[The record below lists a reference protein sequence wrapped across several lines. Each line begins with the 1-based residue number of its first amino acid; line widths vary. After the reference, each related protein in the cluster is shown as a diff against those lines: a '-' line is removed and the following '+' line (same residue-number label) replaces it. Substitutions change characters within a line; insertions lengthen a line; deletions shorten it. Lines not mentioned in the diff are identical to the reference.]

1 MPTMQAAACHLVRA
15 RPTSHRESLV
25 PRRLRAR
32 SRSLISYG
40 PGFDQHGFVIIGHC
54 ERQFNKED

>member
-1 MPTMQAAACHLVRA
+1 MMQAAACHLVRA

-25 PRRLRAR
+25 PGRLRAR
-32 SRSLISYG
+32 SRRPDKWTLFLANTGSSS
-40 PGFDQHGFVIIGHC
+40 PDNC